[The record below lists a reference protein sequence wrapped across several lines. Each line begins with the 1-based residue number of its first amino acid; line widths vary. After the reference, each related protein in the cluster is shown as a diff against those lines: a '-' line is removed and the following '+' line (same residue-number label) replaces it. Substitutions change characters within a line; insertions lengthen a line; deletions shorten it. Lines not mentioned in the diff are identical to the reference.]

1 MKISIPLALLDSL
14 KVAVGEQKT
23 IPDKDAA
30 AKLVKEI
37 LQLAANKNE
46 QQELKNNIGKLAITD
61 ADDKIA
67 NEILRT
73 LNG

>member
-1 MKISIPLALLDSL
+1 M
-14 KVAVGEQKT
+14 
-23 IPDKDAA
+23 IPDKEALG
-30 AKLVKEI
+30 KLVKEI

-46 QQELKNNIGKLAITD
+46 QEQLKNNIGRLAITD